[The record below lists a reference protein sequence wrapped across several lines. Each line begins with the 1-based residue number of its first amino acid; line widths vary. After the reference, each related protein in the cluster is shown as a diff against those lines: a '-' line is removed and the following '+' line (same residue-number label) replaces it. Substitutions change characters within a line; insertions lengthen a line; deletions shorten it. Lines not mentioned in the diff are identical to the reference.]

1 MTPPSGLILLT
12 HNWGSVIL
20 PFTEQP
26 KAKIMNIRPFND
38 IHPQLGNHVFI
49 DDSAVVTGKV
59 ILGDDASV
67 WPCVSIRGDLMP
79 IKIGD
84 RSNIQDGS
92 VLHTTHAS
100 EYCAN
105 GFALTIGDDVTIG
118 HNVTLHGCTIQ
129 DQSLIG
135 MNAVVL
141 DGAIVEKNVLV
152 AAGSVV
158 GPGKVLESGY
168 LWLGNPIRK
177 ARPLTE
183 KEIRFFLYSAHH
195 YVKLKNQHQGHN

>member
-1 MTPPSGLILLT
+1 
-12 HNWGSVIL
+12 
-20 PFTEQP
+20 
-26 KAKIMNIRPFND
+26 MNIRPFNT
-38 IHPQLGNHVFI
+38 IEPQLGNQVFV
-49 DDSAVVTGKV
+49 DQSAVVTGNV
-59 ILGDDASV
+59 TLGDDASV

-79 IKIGD
+79 IHIGD
-84 RSNIQDGS
+84 RSNVQDGS

-100 EYCAN
+100 EYCPS
-105 GFALTIGDDVTIG
+105 GFALTIGNDVTIG

-183 KEIRFFLYSAHH
+183 KEIRFFLYSAQH
-195 YVKLKNQHQGHN
+195 YVKLKNQHREKM